1 LGGSWFKASQAN
13 SSQNC
18 ILKITRAKSTGGVA
32 QAIEHPSSNFNT
44 TTKKKKKERK
54 EMVLSSIS
62 FHIFLNLSVGG
73 GKHVFLKNLYCW
85 HRASKD
91 VRARQPSTT
100 V

>member
-44 TTKKKKKERK
+44 TTKKKKKRK
-54 EMVLSSIS
+54 KRNGL
-62 FHIFLNLSVGG
+62 IFYLFSYFPKSL
-73 GKHVFLKNLYCW
+73 CW
-85 HRASKD
+85 WRKACFSKKPLLL
-91 VRARQPSTT
+91 A
-100 V
+100 